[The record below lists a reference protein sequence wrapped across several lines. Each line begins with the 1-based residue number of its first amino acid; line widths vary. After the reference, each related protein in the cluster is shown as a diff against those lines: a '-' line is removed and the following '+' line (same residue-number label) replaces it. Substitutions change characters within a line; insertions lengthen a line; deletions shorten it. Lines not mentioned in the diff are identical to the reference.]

1 MNGPRQDTQKGT
13 PRAPARPAERG
24 QAEPTP
30 GAAEPVRPQRRSPF
44 REIARPFLGPAGAAK
59 SACGAASAAGP
70 LWALN
75 FTYFIE
81 GFAYLGTLT
90 YLAMFFNEYVKLGD
104 RQAGWMVGLM
114 TAGITFSMLFFGSRV
129 DAWGLRR
136 TLFAAL
142 GLMSLGRAVLALSP
156 HLGLACGGLLAPMN
170 LVAALGILLVV
181 LGFGMYQPAVYAG
194 TRAVTTAATS
204 GMAFAMLYALYN
216 LGGWLP
222 TFMSPI
228 RKSFGISGALGF
240 YALITLL
247 GMAGLF
253 ALLSRKTLEKALKEK
268 KGTEQ
273 AAAPLKEAS
282 AGQKSQAMQAA
293 QGTIGANGQASGF
306 ARFLHWLKNHPLADP
321 KFSFFIFCLIPVQSL
336 FAYNWLIMPQ
346 YVARAYSGGWIGK
359 NFETATSLN
368 ALLICRAGVE
378 GQGLRHDDTR
388 HSHNGPA
395 ALLPVRRAHRRGAV
409 RLHSGPVRGRGH
421 VAAQV
426 PPVRRRNGPR
436 RQDRRVHGR
445 RAAPVVPDEDAGP
458 PLLRPGPLQVVPPGG
473 PRPDRHDVARLRPG
487 GPGHPRPAAAGQRLG
502 REGLQDEGG
511 GSVRPSC
518 VKSCSNASETSPW
531 TLDYSNSPWH

>member
-222 TFMSPI
+222 TFMSPV
-228 RKSFGISGALGF
+228 RRALGISGALGF
-240 YALITLL
+240 FAVTTLL
-247 GMAGLF
+247 GLASV
-253 ALLSRKTLEKALKEK
+253 ATLLTKRTLENALRAKAGEGDAPK
-268 KGTEQ
+268 TPTAAS
-273 AAAPLKEAS
+273 AAAPEV
-282 AGQKSQAMQAA
+282 AGAA
-293 QGTIGANGQASGF
+293 
-306 ARFLHWLKNHPLADP
+306 ARVIAWLRNHPLADP
-321 KFSFFIFCLIPVQSL
+321 KFSFFIFSLIPIQTL
-336 FAYNWLIMPQ
+336 FAYNWFVLPQ
-346 YVARAYSGGWIGK
+346 YVARAYRGGWVGD

-368 ALLICRAGVE
+368 PLLVFALCPIVAALASRARVYDMMILGTATMAAPPFFLAAGPTVAGLFAYLAVLSAGEAMWQPRFLQFAAEMAPEGRTGAYMGVAQLPWFLTKMLVPLYSGLALSKWCPLEGRGRTGTMWLAFGLVALATPALL
-378 GQGLRHDDTR
+378 
-388 HSHNGPA
+388 
-395 ALLPVRRAHRRGAV
+395 LLARGWA
-409 RLHSGPVRGRGH
+409 GRGFRTK
-421 VAAQV
+421 A
-426 PPVRRRNGPR
+426 
-436 RQDRRVHGR
+436 
-445 RAAPVVPDEDAGP
+445 AGP
-458 PLLRPGPLQVVPPGG
+458 
-473 PRPDRHDVARLRPG
+473 
-487 GPGHPRPAAAGQRLG
+487 
-502 REGLQDEGG
+502 
-511 GSVRPSC
+511 
-518 VKSCSNASETSPW
+518 
-531 TLDYSNSPWH
+531 